1 MGESPKA
8 NEGITRTSNTV
19 LPSISEV
26 LPAIR
31 TSSVNE
37 ALVSTLVVPDHEAS
51 HPVEPSGS
59 VSIPPSATVTSG
71 SRVRAGGAGV
81 GLGLSSDSETQGGE
95 TDPLLRKNHA
105 SCWKRG

>member
-1 MGESPKA
+1 MGESPEA
-8 NEGITRTSNTV
+8 NEEITRTSNTV

-51 HPVEPSGS
+51 HPVVPSGS

-71 SRVRAGGAGV
+71 SRVRAGAG
-81 GLGLSSDSETQGGE
+81 GLVSDCLAIVSLKEVRLI
-95 TDPLLRKNHA
+95 PLLRKNQA
-105 SCWKRG
+105 SCWKRC

>member
-81 GLGLSSDSETQGGE
+81 GLGLSSDSESQGGE
-95 TDPLLRKNHA
+95 TDPPAEKK
-105 SCWKRG
+105 SG